1 MRTTGI
7 LGGLLLLST
16 TLASA
21 KINFEPSCKNIEG
34 DARWPKPSEWAKL
47 NQTVTG
53 QLIKTVPIGSVCHH
67 EPFGN
72 YNETECDAL
81 RQDWDFRHWKFKR
94 WEMGQIQYVSMTS
107 PASLIQSVILADL
120 VIRVRAV

>member
-1 MRTTGI
+1 MRTPGAI
-7 LGGLLLLST
+7 LGSLLLLST
-16 TLASA
+16 TPLASSL
-21 KINFEPSCKNIEG
+21 KLTSQPSCKNIEG
-34 DARWPKPSEWAKL
+34 DHHWPKPSEWAKL
-47 NQTVTG
+47 NQTLSG

-94 WEMGQIQYVSMTS
+94 WEMGQVQYVNSQT
-107 PASLIQSVILADL
+107 
-120 VIRVRAV
+120 R